1 VLVLATLKVLGI
13 NASARKYGNTAKMLY
28 IAMKAARDYGAET
41 EVIHLY
47 DYQLQP
53 CMACYSDNL
62 YECYYPK
69 SCTFIGRKDDFRLI
83 ADKILESGAIIIATP
98 VYWFNV
104 SGILKTLIDRLTAL
118 ENVIYH
124 VGKSLLDGK
133 VAGVIAAGEEA
144 GGAQAL
150 SWLAFTLNMM
160 GIHIPAW
167 ATAYYHGKGDVL
179 KNKQAV
185 YHAYNVGRSV
195 VLAAKLLQKE
205 STDWYIQP
213 PGDKIAS
220 AIKEAEQEA
229 KNQLANSIRVRPWV
243 QEQKPMLGHSI
254 LAKKQ
259 S

>member
-1 VLVLATLKVLGI
+1 MPIQGVIALTTLKVLGI

-28 IAMKAARDYGAET
+28 VAIKAAKDHGAKT

-47 DYQLQP
+47 DYQIQP

-83 ADKILESGAIIIATP
+83 ADKILESNAIIIATP

-118 ENVIYH
+118 ENVIHH

-133 VAGVIAAGEEA
+133 VAGAIAAGEEA

-160 GIHIPAW
+160 GVHIPAW

-179 KNKQAV
+179 KNMQAV
-185 YHAYNVGRSV
+185 YDAYNVGRSV
-195 VLAAKLLQKE
+195 VLATKLLQEKNV
-205 STDWYIQP
+205 DWYIQP
-213 PGDKIAS
+213 SRDKIAS

-229 KNQLANSIRVRPWV
+229 KNQLVNSKRVRPW
-243 QEQKPMLGHSI
+243 L
-254 LAKKQ
+254 
-259 S
+259 